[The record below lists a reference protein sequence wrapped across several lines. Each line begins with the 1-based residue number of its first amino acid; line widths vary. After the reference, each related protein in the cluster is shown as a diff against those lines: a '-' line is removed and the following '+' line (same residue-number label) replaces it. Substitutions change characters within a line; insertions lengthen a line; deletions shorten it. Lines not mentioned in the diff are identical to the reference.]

1 MWKSLMKVTPFE
13 TYQTYLSMKSHF
25 TNRKYDFFKYGGKSR
40 ATMSSF
46 NKRKDKYWFE
56 KTSRKYSDEEVLNF
70 LLANFVNT
78 DTPQNLWIGEKI
90 NSGERTYAEWMRRR
104 QSLTYIFK
112 EQSEKLLSETDL
124 ENLFNCS
131 KGHPLVL
138 KRYLGGEI
146 SLETLTILEKVF
158 SFVNRFDKKLSDP
171 VWETVSLKIKKY
183 SPFININVFQYKKIL
198 KEVINY
204 GSVSYTHLTLP
215 TILLV

>member
-1 MWKSLMKVTPFE
+1 
-13 TYQTYLSMKSHF
+13 MKSHF

-56 KTSRKYSDEEVLNF
+56 KTSRKYSDEEIIDF
-70 LLANFVNT
+70 LLSNFVST
-78 DTPQNLWIGEKI
+78 DNPQNLWIGEII
-90 NSGERTYAEWMRRR
+90 NSGERKYTEWMKRK
-104 QSLTYIFK
+104 QSLTYLFK
-112 EQSEKLLSETDL
+112 EQSKELLL
-124 ENLFNCS
+124 ENDLNEVFNCS

-158 SFVNRFDKKLSDP
+158 SFRKEFDKKLQDP

-183 SPFININVFQYKKIL
+183 IPFININTFSYKKIL
-198 KEVINY
+198 RELINE
-204 GSVSYTHLTLP
+204 
-215 TILLV
+215 